1 MGTVQPGHS
10 SKQDILMQT
19 VSAETSLPGQL
30 RGLANIPQN
39 VTCRLESITGKEA
52 GLCREVIGGKFEA
65 TNRIRVKLDSCS
77 KEHLRSSYSMLL
89 GAFLMMGRRCFVLL
103 HVMIIID
110 CKMKLLNVVYD

>member
-1 MGTVQPGHS
+1 MAEKSHTHQNLVGTVQPGHS

-89 GAFLMMGRRCFVLL
+89 GAFFNDGKEVFCFVAC
-103 HVMIIID
+103 HD
-110 CKMKLLNVVYD
+110 HH